1 MAKKL
6 KVGDVIRGYRVTK
19 AFGPGAMAISYAAES
34 RDGTRIFL
42 KQYKSPAPTVVWY
55 PAFVDYQQELATRV
69 RNGKAASFAVR
80 LVDAFEEMWGGRT
93 YFQAYEFVE
102 HGGDL
107 QQMLDEER
115 AAHERTGVTPLR
127 DPAVWAR
134 HVTWAKVLMAGIAA
148 LHESKIVH
156 ADLKPP
162 NVYLIRDPSIGSGY
176 QLKLI
181 DMDFSLLAD
190 RRAPWHGY
198 QGYIGSDNYRSPEH
212 LTRGA
217 MPGTASDVFT
227 CGLILHEVLTGAHPY
242 WREDQADYT
251 ALVRDYAAKP
261 PALAGVMPAPATNAE
276 VSGALYRCLSPDAS
290 VRPTAAEL
298 RAVLS
303 GRSARTLAAAQASA
317 SRGAAVAA
325 RSAASAV
332 RSAASAAKGAATAA
346 KGAAAA
352 VKGVATVTAAA
363 ATPARGA
370 PLAGERVKIVGDGG
384 RTIQLGVRTELGKQ
398 LARQFGS
405 DAEYWD
411 ARQCVIE
418 RRPDRQWQIAP
429 IAGAAN
435 ETLLN
440 GEVLTTPQPLR
451 EGDVIAVGRKA
462 KGIIK
467 LPLRVSGD

>member
-19 AFGPGAMAISYAAES
+19 VFGPGAMAISYAAES

-55 PAFVDYQQELATRV
+55 PAFVDYQQELAARV

-115 AAHERTGVTPLR
+115 AAHERSGVAPLR

-162 NVYLIRDPSIGSGY
+162 NVYLIRDPSLGAGY

-181 DMDFSLLAD
+181 DMDFSVLAD
-190 RRAPWHGY
+190 HRAPWHGY

-227 CGLILHEVLTGAHPY
+227 CGLILHELLTGAHPY
-242 WREDQADYT
+242 WREDQAEYAT
-251 ALVRDYAAKP
+251 VVRSYATKP
-261 PALAGVMPAPATNAE
+261 PALAGVMPGPATNAE
-276 VSGALYRCLSPDAS
+276 VSGALYRCLSPNAAD
-290 VRPTAAEL
+290 RPTAAEL

-303 GRSARTLAAAQASA
+303 GRSARSA
-317 SRGAAVAA
+317 P
-325 RSAASAV
+325 
-332 RSAASAAKGAATAA
+332 AKV
-346 KGAAAA
+346 AAAA
-352 VKGVATVTAAA
+352 KTAASPAAAAKAAASPGTAAA
-363 ATPARGA
+363 PAARGS
-370 PLAGERVKIVGDGG
+370 PLVGDRVRIVGDAG
-384 RTIQLGVRTELGKQ
+384 RALQLGVRTEIGKQ

-405 DAEYWD
+405 DAEFWD

-418 RRPDRQWQIAP
+418 RRADRQWQIAP
-429 IAGAAN
+429 VAGTAN

-440 GEVLTTPQPLR
+440 GEVLTTPQSLR

-467 LPLRVSGD
+467 LPLRITGG